1 LNFKQIKPMKIYE
14 EVAEQLKEAIISGKY
29 QPGDKL
35 PSVREL
41 GEQLNIGRPAV
52 REAFTALKAMGLVE
66 IRQGEGT
73 FVAKYN
79 SEDLKSKIR
88 HYGLLA
94 QKDVERLY
102 EVRRILEL
110 GSANLAAQHRTE
122 VELQRMRDALM
133 MMEDSIAS
141 GNVEQYDWK
150 FHLAIAEATQN
161 PVLVQL
167 MDSISQSTKQILSN
181 AREALFEIGY
191 EKLLHQ
197 HAAILDAIEAKD
209 SIRAQEMMLQHLN
222 YVENKLFSEL

>member
-1 LNFKQIKPMKIYE
+1 LIFKQIKPMKIYE
-14 EVAEQLKEAIISGKY
+14 EVAEQLKEAIVSGKY

-52 REAFTALKAMGLVE
+52 REALTGLKAIGLIE

-79 SEDLKSKIR
+79 SEDLKSTIH
-88 HYGLLA
+88 HYAMLA
-94 QKDVERLY
+94 KKDVQRLY

-110 GSANLAAQHRTE
+110 GSVNLAAQYRTE
-122 VELQRMRDALM
+122 VELQRMRDALKM
-133 MMEDSIAS
+133 MGDSIAT
-141 GNVEQYDWK
+141 GNTEQYDWT

-167 MDSISQSTKQILSN
+167 MESISQSTKKILSD
-181 AREALFEIGY
+181 ARGKLFEIGY
-191 EKLLHQ
+191 EKLLLQ
-197 HAAILDAIEAKD
+197 HEAIFDAIEAKD
-209 SIRAQEMMLQHLN
+209 SVRAQEMMLQHLN
-222 YVENKLFSEL
+222 YVERKLFSD